1 MAAKKR
7 SATNSNPAKWRRDP
21 VSFICE
27 VLVNPETGKPFEL
40 YPAEEVFLREAL
52 RLTAEGELPYPELLF
67 GAPMKS
73 GKTALAAM
81 IMIYVIVVL
90 GGPWAEG
97 YSVANDLEQSQTR
110 VFQAIC
116 RIVGASPLLRRS
128 ATITNTRVT
137 FKSTGSIIAAIASE
151 FAGAAGS
158 QRTISVFDELWG
170 VRSLAGERLWN
181 EMVPVPTRKVSC
193 RLTVTYAGFSGK
205 STLLEGLYKRA
216 MQGELIGPD
225 LYRNGVL
232 LAYWT
237 HELRA
242 RWQTPKWREQ
252 MRQQLPANGF
262 LRQIENRFV
271 TSESPFVKMAWWDDC
286 VDLAAHPIVADP
298 GLAVWCGVDAS
309 VKRDSTAIVAV
320 TFDETSK
327 RVRLVW
333 HRIFQPSPHDPLDF
347 EKTVEKSLLELRR
360 RFDVREVRYDPYQLV
375 SVAQRLTQQGL
386 PMVEF
391 PQTVGNLT
399 EASSNLYE
407 VVKGRNLIAYDDSD
421 LRLAIS
427 RAVALETSRGWRIA
441 KEKQSHKIDVIVALA
456 QAALGAV
463 QQGQYGGLDA
473 WYQYEKQQRRQGE
486 EAAQRPRVEQPVP
499 SDIPG
504 PTPEDQAALDLWWSQ
519 SNQQPPPPLPSGWR
533 KVLNSLPLQIEWAG
547 VQAEPEE
554 TWQPESAEQIGREQ
568 NYAMVKEV
576 DSPEVFKQHFP
587 QSMNPRR
594 PFAGAPGSGAASMIE
609 QYQRSQARYFGTA
622 NPYDALKR

>member
-1 MAAKKR
+1 MLAGRALKSNQNS
-7 SATNSNPAKWRRDP
+7 SAIARWKRDP
-21 VSFICE
+21 IAFITE
-27 VLVNPETGKPFEL
+27 VLIDPEKGKPFEL
-40 YPAEEVFLREAL
+40 YPAEQVFLREAL

-81 IMIYVIVVL
+81 IMIYVIAVL

-116 RIVGASPLLRRS
+116 RIIEASPLLRGS

-193 RLTVTYAGFSGK
+193 RLTVTYAGFAGE

-216 MQGELIGPD
+216 MQGEVIGPD

-242 RWQTPKWREQ
+242 PWQTPKWREQ
-252 MRQQLPANGF
+252 MRQQLPTNGF

-271 TSESPFVKMAWWDDC
+271 TSESPFVEMAWFDAC
-286 VDLAAHPIVADP
+286 VDPDLSPVLADP
-298 GLAVWCGVDAS
+298 RIPVWGGVDAS
-309 VKRDSTAIVAV
+309 VKRDSTAIVV
-320 TFDETSK
+320 CTFDQGK
-327 RVRLVW
+327 VRLVW
-333 HRIFQPSPHDPLDF
+333 HRIFQPSPDDPLDF
-347 EKTVEKSLLELRR
+347 EATIEKTLLELRR
-360 RFDVREVRYDPYQLV
+360 RFYVREVRFDPYQLV
-375 SVAQRLTQQGL
+375 AVAQRLTQQGL

-391 PQTVGNLT
+391 PQSVPNLT
-399 EASSNLYE
+399 ESSTNLYE
-407 VVKGRNLIAYDDSD
+407 IIKGRNLVAYQDADI
-421 LRLAIS
+421 RLAVS
-427 RAVALETSRGWRIA
+427 RTVALETSRGWRIA
-441 KEKQSHKIDVIVALA
+441 KEKASHKIDVVVALA

-463 QQGQYGGLDA
+463 HQGQA
-473 WYQYEKQQRRQGE
+473 YQKFEYI
-486 EAAQRPRVEQPVP
+486 PVP
-499 SDIPG
+499 FRRNADYFDGVARGSSDRNSPYANAEAVAQF
-504 PTPEDQAALDLWWSQ
+504 EDMQELRARTRWGKW
-519 SNQQPPPPLPSGWR
+519 
-533 KVLNSLPLQIEWAG
+533 
-547 VQAEPEE
+547 
-554 TWQPESAEQIGREQ
+554 GRG
-568 NYAMVKEV
+568 
-576 DSPEVFKQHFP
+576 F
-587 QSMNPRR
+587 
-594 PFAGAPGSGAASMIE
+594 
-609 QYQRSQARYFGTA
+609 
-622 NPYDALKR
+622 